1 MNAKA
6 EVLGE
11 ERKIKSYGLF
21 GTMQFI
27 EQTYSSELRKRISS
41 KVPQETLDFI
51 ARGTKQ
57 LWAPPLYSC
66 YVWEQMVAVASDE
79 KEAFDKLVKCG
90 LHMGEY
96 ATNTYLRLLLKVV
109 NVRILAGKFPAIW
122 RKDANFGDLSADAT
136 DAKQGR
142 LQLRFDNLEN
152 YPYFGPIC
160 KGWFTFSWNAMGLK
174 NVNLDLQDWS
184 LSNPDPGKLTYQVSW
199 TP

>member
-1 MNAKA
+1 MNARA
-6 EVLGE
+6 EVLGD

-21 GTMQFI
+21 GTMQFV
-27 EQTYSSELRKRISS
+27 EQSYPADVQKQIMSR
-41 KVPQETLDFI
+41 VPQETLDYI

-66 YVWEQMVAVASDE
+66 YVWEQMVKVAPNEQQAIDM
-79 KEAFDKLVKCG
+79 LIKCG

-109 NVRILAGKFPAIW
+109 NVKILASKFPAIW
-122 RKDANFGDLSADAT
+122 RKDASFGDLSADAT
-136 DAKQGR
+136 HAKQGR
-142 LQLRFDNLEN
+142 LTLHFDNLSN

-160 KGWFTFSWNAMGLK
+160 QGWFTFSWNAMGLK
-174 NVNLDLQDWS
+174 NVKLDLQDWS
-184 LSNPDPGKLTYQVSW
+184 LANPDPGELTYQVSW